1 MYEVILFMNEMK
13 LEVPMREGVFISPGT
28 RILLNRFQNVVWVVD
43 FGWYSVNGNR
53 PICGWYL
60 YMEDNH
66 NIIKSIQ
73 MPDIYDIYL
82 IKDNTSIDDP
92 EIIEDNTESDT
103 PDAMESIKEGE

>member
-1 MYEVILFMNEMK
+1 
-13 LEVPMREGVFISPGT
+13 MREGVFISPGT

-60 YMEDNH
+60 YMEENH

-92 EIIEDNTESDT
+92 EIIEDDIESNT
-103 PDAMESIKEGE
+103 PDIFESVKEGE

>member
-1 MYEVILFMNEMK
+1 
-13 LEVPMREGVFISPGT
+13 MREGVFISPGT

-60 YMEDNH
+60 YMEENH

-82 IKDNTSIDDP
+82 IKDSTETIRKNCKKSRWLFMKNTIL
-92 EIIEDNTESDT
+92 IIEDDTESDT
-103 PDAMESIKEGE
+103 PDATESIKEGE

>member
-1 MYEVILFMNEMK
+1 
-13 LEVPMREGVFISPGT
+13 
-28 RILLNRFQNVVWVVD
+28 
-43 FGWYSVNGNR
+43 
-53 PICGWYL
+53 
-60 YMEDNH
+60 MEENH

-92 EIIEDNTESDT
+92 EIIEDDTESDT